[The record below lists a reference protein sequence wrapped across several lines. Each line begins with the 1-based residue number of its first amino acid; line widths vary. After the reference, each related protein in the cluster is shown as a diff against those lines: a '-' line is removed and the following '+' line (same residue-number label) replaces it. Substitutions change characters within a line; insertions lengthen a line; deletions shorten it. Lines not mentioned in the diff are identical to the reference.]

1 MLAVDTF
8 KLDRSAEST
17 TAAAAAE
24 NVAVSAFELFR
35 NEYARKASTRPALG
49 GDYNTQLHTDCLS
62 GPSSNKRIKVGKGE
76 KERERTE
83 GLSKSCSAEEE
94 IDTGQICDIFCPV
107 LSSFITGRHFRAEER
122 KENPHVNYI
131 SPQRTEVLSGGTQTG
146 IATTKLHTEKCCRQ
160 TAVPKSSSSSS
171 SSVAGRVH
179 FGRVSLT
186 L

>member
-83 GLSKSCSAEEE
+83 GLSKSCSQKEE
-94 IDTGQICDIFCPV
+94 IDTRQICDIFCPV
-107 LSSFITGRHFRAEER
+107 FSFITGRCCRHFRAKER
-122 KENPHVNYI
+122 KENLHVNCI
-131 SPQRTEVLSGGTQTG
+131 SPQRTALSGGTQTG
-146 IATTKLHTEKCCRQ
+146 IATTKLHIEKCCRQ
-160 TAVPKSSSSSS
+160 TTAPKSSSSS

-179 FGRVSLT
+179 FGKAET